1 MKVMRKSVYDQ
12 YTVLASTTNWSS
24 VLDKLLRVTTKVT
37 ESYAGDILY
46 TLSHVL
52 DERTRQLG
60 TATFFG
66 FRESGVDSFSVELD
80 AAEAWNALNNNRHLI
95 VENEEHEVLGG
106 NMHRDYLI
114 RNDVASLKLRG
125 YSDNHYQT
133 WVLFALPDGGA
144 ALIRVEIMK

>member
-1 MKVMRKSVYDQ
+1 MKIMRKSVYDQ
-12 YTVLASTTNWSS
+12 YTVLASTSNWSS

-52 DERTRQLG
+52 DKKNRPLG
-60 TATFFG
+60 TAMFFG
-66 FRESGVDSFSVELD
+66 FRESGVDSFTVELD
-80 AAEAWNALNNNRHLI
+80 AAEAWDALHNHHHLV
-95 VENEEHEVLGG
+95 VETEGNEVLDGT
-106 NMHRDYLI
+106 MHPNYLI
-114 RNDVASLKLRG
+114 RNDVASTKLCG
-125 YSDNHYQT
+125 YYDNHYQT